1 MRIISQDGTL
11 DIPYEQV
18 VIQRFNGEIYFLNK
32 NLTGVEKLCSDM
44 VIAKYSTDEKAEKV
58 MEMLREQYKKYVGAS
73 VNIYGCFQFPNN
85 DEIEVQNEA

>member
-32 NLTGVEKLCSDM
+32 NLIGVEQLCGDM
-44 VIAKYSTDEKAEKV
+44 VIAKYSTEEKAEKA

-73 VNIYGCFQFPNN
+73 VNIYGCFQFWQRKNWSSL
-85 DEIEVQNEA
+85 